1 MIFQSVRIS
10 ASASNENTE
19 QNMKTFISKLGGE
32 RGRSQ
37 ESAPASGSK
46 SAGDGQGRGEGKG
59 KGAGAGKRVA
69 LLIDA
74 ENLPAYLIARIM
86 EEACGEGS
94 IVSARIYGPPSVIG
108 TDLCLRAMESTD
120 LKPVVCKGP
129 AKRKNSVDIR
139 MVIDAMD
146 LMIAD
151 AADVFAIASG
161 DSDFLPL
168 VERIHRGSKKVI
180 GFGSATTHKEYRKAC
195 DRFVAFETGEKAKR
209 RAEEK
214 AFTDE
219 DLGEILREGVERFAE
234 EDGWCNIS
242 RLSDWVHAKRPGF
255 KPKDFGR
262 SSFHSLVSS
271 LAGFDVMRIKGGNGY
286 RVRLAQPPK

>member
-1 MIFQSVRIS
+1 M
-10 ASASNENTE
+10 EK
-19 QNMKTFISKLGGE
+19 NMKTFISKLGGE
-32 RGRSQ
+32 RGRPQ
-37 ESAPASGSK
+37 EGAPVSTPNNAN
-46 SAGDGQGRGEGKG
+46 RGE
-59 KGAGAGKRVA
+59 RVA

-86 EEACGEGS
+86 EEAQSVGP

-108 TDLCLRAMESTD
+108 TDLCLRAMETTD

-139 MVIDAMD
+139 MVIDTVDMVLAED
-146 LMIAD
+146 
-151 AADVFAIASG
+151 ADVFAIASG

-168 VERIHRGSKKVI
+168 VERIHRGGKKVL
-180 GFGSATTHKEYRKAC
+180 GFGSVTTHKEYRKAC
-195 DRFVAFETGEKAKR
+195 DRFVAFETGEKAKKQ
-209 RAEEK
+209 AEQK

-219 DLGEILREGVERFAE
+219 DLGEVLREGVVRYAE

-242 RLSDWVHAKRPGF
+242 RLSDWVQEKRPGF

-271 LAGFDVMRIKGGNGY
+271 LSGFDVMRIKGGNGY
-286 RVRLAQPPK
+286 RVRLAQSGSK

>member
-1 MIFQSVRIS
+1 
-10 ASASNENTE
+10 
-19 QNMKTFISKLGGE
+19 MKSLISKLGGSKGSE
-32 RGRSQ
+32 SGRQ
-37 ESAPASGSK
+37 
-46 SAGDGQGRGEGKG
+46 
-59 KGAGAGKRVA
+59 RVA

-74 ENLPAYLIARIM
+74 ENLPAYLLPRIM
-86 EEACGEGS
+86 DEAAGLGT

-108 TDLCLRAMESTD
+108 TDLCLRAMETTD

-139 MVIDAMD
+139 MVIEAVD
-146 LMIAD
+146 LVVED
-151 AADVFAIASG
+151 AADWFAIASG

-168 VERIHRGSKKVI
+168 VQRIQRAGKKVL
-180 GFGSATTHKEYRKAC
+180 GFGTGTTNKEYRKAC
-195 DRFVAFETGEKAKR
+195 DKFVAADASDKPKKKPAEK
-209 RAEEK
+209 E
-214 AFTDE
+214 FTDE
-219 DLGEILREGVERFAE
+219 DLIDIMREGVERAAE

-271 LAGFDVMRIKGGNGY
+271 LQGFDVMRIQGGNGY
-286 RVRLAQPPK
+286 RVRLSQ